1 MNILVAYQRQAAWLF
16 RGTHTWAQKT
26 GWWDFVQGHSRKHKL
41 QGGPA
46 GSHAVTEVTITG
58 LMVSCW
64 EVHRAQVT

>member
-16 RGTHTWAQKT
+16 RGTHMGTKNRGVGFCAGTFTEAQIA
-26 GWWDFVQGHSRKHKL
+26 
-41 QGGPA
+41 GGPA
-46 GSHAVTEVTITG
+46 GSLAVTEVTVTG